1 MSSVIAPMFAGLA
14 GGIVGFTLG
23 QFFNLSLVTW
33 KGKPLIP
40 HVGKR
45 KRTRKLPWMKVV
57 GMFML
62 LAILYTVIS
71 NQLFQEREAFCN
83 AEQRRVM
90 SESGKAAT
98 EDNELQLRGTINL
111 GVTIRALLG
120 SPQPQTEYTQPAVD
134 SLNRYLAERNI
145 RDPAAV
151 PPALLSEVAL
161 DWYQIEQ
168 QKTVETFIKNNQ
180 IRSENP
186 YPEAR
191 CENV

>member
-1 MSSVIAPMFAGLA
+1 MSSVIAPMFTGLA

-40 HVGKR
+40 KISKR
-45 KRTRKLPWMKVV
+45 QRTRKLPWMRVI

-62 LAILYTVIS
+62 VATLYTVIS

-90 SESGKAAT
+90 SERGKAAT
-98 EDNELQLRGTINL
+98 EDSELQLRDTINL

-168 QKTVETFIKNNQ
+168 QKTVETFVKNNQ